1 MLPATRNDGPAVLRG
16 NKNWEGKAMQDHL
29 HRLAGWATVKRP
41 PKSYLIVA
49 CAVFITIVLGVAA
62 ASLAMNRFISE
73 EVGAPLLGINGHFTL
88 MTPDGS
94 TVTDQNFRGKWLLI
108 YFGYTFC
115 PDLCPTALSDISVAL
130 QQLGPM
136 ADKVQ
141 PLFITV
147 DPERD
152 TPQVIADY
160 VGSFDRRLIGLR
172 GTPEQTLAVA
182 AAYHV
187 YYATRKLGDNG
198 EYTVDHSSFIYVI
211 NPQGQFVKLL
221 TDGLPG
227 HPMADELRQLIR

>member
-1 MLPATRNDGPAVLRG
+1 MR
-16 NKNWEGKAMQDHL
+16 DHL
-29 HRLAGWATVKRP
+29 HRLTAWAAAKHP
-41 PKSYLIVA
+41 PWNYLIVA
-49 CAVFITIVLGVAA
+49 GAVLITILVGVAA
-62 ASLAMNRFISE
+62 AHRFTDE
-73 EVGAPLLGINGHFTL
+73 EVATSPLGINGHFTL

-94 TVTDQNFRGKWLLI
+94 TVTDQSFRGKWLVI

-115 PDLCPTALSDISVAL
+115 PDLCPTALNDISVAL

-152 TPQVIADY
+152 TPQVVADY
-160 VGSFDRRLIGLR
+160 VKSFDQRFLGLR
-172 GTPEQTLAVA
+172 GSPEQTAAVA

-187 YYATRKLGDNG
+187 YYAPRKLGLNG
-198 EYTVDHSSFIYVI
+198 EYGVDHSSFIYVI

-221 TDGLPG
+221 TGDLPG
-227 HPMADELRQLIR
+227 HPMADALRQLIR

>member
-1 MLPATRNDGPAVLRG
+1 MR
-16 NKNWEGKAMQDHL
+16 DHL
-29 HRLAGWATVKRP
+29 PTLTAWAAAKRP
-41 PKSYLIVA
+41 PWQHLIVA
-49 CAVFITIVLGVAA
+49 CAVLITILVGVAA
-62 ASLAMNRFISE
+62 AHRFTGE
-73 EVGAPLLGINGHFTL
+73 EVATSSLGIDGHFTL

-94 TVTDQNFRGKWLLI
+94 TVTDQSFRGKWLVI

-152 TPQVIADY
+152 SPQVVADY

-172 GTPEQTLAVA
+172 GTPEQTAAVA
-182 AAYHV
+182 AAYRV
-187 YYATRKLGDNG
+187 YYAPRKLGFNG
-198 EYTVDHSSFIYVI
+198 DYVVDHSSFIYVI
-211 NPQGQFVKLL
+211 NPRGQFVKLL
-221 TDGLPG
+221 TGDFPG
-227 HPMADELRQLIR
+227 HPMADELRQLIQ

>member
-1 MLPATRNDGPAVLRG
+1 MR
-16 NKNWEGKAMQDHL
+16 DHL
-29 HRLAGWATVKRP
+29 HRLTAWAAAKRP
-41 PKSYLIVA
+41 SWNYLIVA
-49 CAVFITIVLGVAA
+49 CGVLITILVGVAA
-62 ASLAMNRFISE
+62 AHRFTGE
-73 EVGAPLLGINGHFTL
+73 EVATSPLGINGHFTL

-94 TVTDQNFRGKWLLI
+94 TVTDQSLRGKWLVI

-130 QQLGPM
+130 RQLGPM
-136 ADKVQ
+136 ADEVQ

-152 TPQVIADY
+152 TPQVLADY
-160 VGSFDRRLIGLR
+160 VKSFDPRLIGLR
-172 GTPEQTLAVA
+172 GSPEQTAAVA

-187 YYATRKLGDNG
+187 YYAPRKLGSNG
-198 EYTVDHSSFIYVI
+198 EYAVDHSSFIYVI

-221 TDGLPG
+221 TGDLPG

>member
-1 MLPATRNDGPAVLRG
+1 MR
-16 NKNWEGKAMQDHL
+16 DH
-29 HRLAGWATVKRP
+29 HRLVAWAAVKRP
-41 PKSYLIVA
+41 PWSYLIVT
-49 CAVFITIVLGVAA
+49 CAVLITILVGVAA
-62 ASLAMNRFISE
+62 ANRFVGE
-73 EVGAPLLGINGHFTL
+73 EVGTPSIGISGHFTL

-94 TVTDQNFRGKWLLI
+94 TVTDQNFRGKWLVI

-115 PDLCPTALSDISVAL
+115 PDLCPTALSDISAAL
-130 QQLGPM
+130 QRLGPM

-147 DPERD
+147 DPQRD

-172 GTPEQTLAVA
+172 GTPEQTAAAA

-187 YYATRKLGDNG
+187 YYAPRKLGYEG
-198 EYTVDHSSFIYVI
+198 EYVVDHSSFIYVL

-221 TDGLPG
+221 TGDLPG
-227 HPMADELRQLIR
+227 HSMADELRRLMR

>member
-1 MLPATRNDGPAVLRG
+1 MRN
-16 NKNWEGKAMQDHL
+16 HL
-29 HRLAGWATVKRP
+29 LRLAESATSKRP
-41 PKSYLIVA
+41 PWRYLMAA
-49 CAVFITIVLGVAA
+49 CAVLIPILVGVAA
-62 ASLAMNRFISE
+62 APLAMNRFSGE
-73 EVGAPLLGINGHFTL
+73 EVVVPALRIDGHFTL

-94 TVTDQNFRGKWLLI
+94 TVTDQSFRGKWLVI

-115 PDLCPTALSDISVAL
+115 PDLCPTALSDITVAL
-130 QQLGPM
+130 EQLGPM

-172 GTPEQTLAVA
+172 GTPEQTAAVA

-187 YYATRKLGDNG
+187 YYALRKLGYNG
-198 EYTVDHSSFIYVI
+198 EYVVDHSSFIYVI
-211 NPQGQFVKLL
+211 NPQGQFVTLL
-221 TDGLPG
+221 TADLPG
-227 HPMADELRQLIR
+227 HPIADALRQLIR